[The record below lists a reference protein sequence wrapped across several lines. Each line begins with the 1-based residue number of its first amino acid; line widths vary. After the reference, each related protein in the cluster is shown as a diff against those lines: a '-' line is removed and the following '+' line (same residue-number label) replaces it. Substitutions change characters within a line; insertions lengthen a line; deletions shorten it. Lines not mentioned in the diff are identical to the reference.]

1 VSFRTAEKTR
11 KIAFASPAGSHVVS
25 QGCCLHEI
33 MESASEHPET
43 KPVPSLFQ
51 RRTMWGAITAL
62 SIAVIGAIAVG
73 FVMLSGKV
81 LSYLQPIL
89 VPLAVAAI
97 LAYLLEPVIG
107 WLRRKWG
114 WSHRRAML
122 AVYVAFIVIVV
133 LLVVQVV
140 VPTFGQ
146 AREFY
151 EKREAYGERVTGLV
165 KRGITSLQG
174 RFDDGIAREYTER
187 GVEWISNEGPKIAAT
202 VGQWIWSRV
211 SGAFGFF
218 GYLLGL
224 LLVPIY
230 LYYFLQNGHKIAE
243 SWSDYLPL
251 KASQFKDEVVGTL
264 TEINGYL
271 ISFFRGQMVVS
282 LIDGALVA
290 TALTVIGLPYALLIG
305 VFLAILGLIPY
316 IGNLL
321 VMIPALFIAIAHF
334 GATSWGEVQGTEP
347 AVAGEPALVL
357 VEGVKKAATYA
368 VVQVSED
375 GTRAEVLLNAW
386 TWLPNVWAYPVI
398 VLAIFVILQQINGF
412 VTAPKIVG
420 DSVGLHPLTVIFS
433 VIFWSF
439 LLGGLLGA
447 LLAVPLTAAIK
458 VLFRR
463 YLWERRLEAVVERR
477 LSDLSGGEEEPEA
490 ALPEPE
496 GV

>member
-1 VSFRTAEKTR
+1 ME
-11 KIAFASPAGSHVVS
+11 PA
-25 QGCCLHEI
+25 
-33 MESASEHPET
+33 PECPEA
-43 KPVPSLFQ
+43 KPIPSTFQ
-51 RRTMWGAITAL
+51 RRTMWSAITAL
-62 SIAVIGAIAVG
+62 SIVVIGTIAVG
-73 FVMLSGKV
+73 FIMLSGTV

-97 LAYLLEPVIG
+97 IAYLLEPIIA
-107 WLRRKWG
+107 WLMRRG

-122 AVYVAFIVIVV
+122 TVYIAFVVFVIVLAV
-133 LLVVQVV
+133 SVV
-140 VPTFGQ
+140 VPTIGQ
-146 AREFY
+146 AQEVYKNRDSY
-151 EKREAYGERVTGLV
+151 SEKATALA
-165 KRGITSLQG
+165 KRGIDSMQG
-174 RFDDGIAREYTER
+174 YFETGIAKDYYDR
-187 GVEWISNEGPKIAAT
+187 GVEWLSTEGPKLG
-202 VGQWIWSRV
+202 GQIGQMIWSRLR
-211 SGAFGFF
+211 GAFGFF

-230 LYYFLQNGHKIAE
+230 LYYFLQNGHTIAK

-251 KASQFKDEVVGTL
+251 KASKFKDEVVGTL

-290 TALTVIGLPYALLIG
+290 VVLTFIGLPYALLIG
-305 VFLAILGLIPY
+305 VFLALLGLIPY

-321 VMIPALFIAIAHF
+321 VMIPAMIIALVHF
-334 GATSWGEVQGTEP
+334 SATGWGVVQGTE
-347 AVAGEPALVL
+347 
-357 VEGVKKAATYA
+357 KA
-368 VVQVSED
+368 VVGEVATVVVDGAKADEYFVTQVSDD
-375 GTRAEVLLNAW
+375 GTRAEVMLHAW
-386 TWLPNVWAYPVI
+386 TLVPLPNVWAYPII
-398 VLAIFVILQQINGF
+398 VLAIFFILQQINGL
-412 VTAPKIVG
+412 VTAPRIVG

-477 LSDLSGGEEEPEA
+477 LSDLGKNEKPTGDEPPSAPGDAGEPAPA
-490 ALPEPE
+490 AS
-496 GV
+496 

>member
-1 VSFRTAEKTR
+1 
-11 KIAFASPAGSHVVS
+11 
-25 QGCCLHEI
+25 
-33 MESASEHPET
+33 METIIETPEP

-51 RRTMWGAITAL
+51 RRTLWGAITAL
-62 SIAVIGAIAVG
+62 SIVVIGAIAVG
-73 FVMLSGKV
+73 FIMLTGTV

-97 LAYLLEPVIG
+97 IAYLLEPIIAWLMRRG
-107 WLRRKWG
+107 WP
-114 WSHRRAML
+114 HRRAML
-122 AVYVAFIVIVV
+122 VVYIAFVIFVVV
-133 LLVVQVV
+133 LVVSVV
-140 VPTFGQ
+140 VPTIGQ
-146 AREFY
+146 AQEVYKSRDNY
-151 EKREAYGERVTGLV
+151 SEKATALV
-165 KRGITSLQG
+165 KRGIDSLQG
-174 RFDDGIAREYTER
+174 YFETGVAKEYYDR
-187 GVEWISNEGPKIAAT
+187 GVEWLTTEGPKLGGEI
-202 VGQWIWSRV
+202 GQMVWSRLR
-211 SGAFGFF
+211 GAFGFF

-230 LYYFLQNGHKIAE
+230 LYYFLQNGHTIAQ

-251 KASQFKDEVVGTL
+251 KASKFKDEVVGTL

-290 TALTVIGLPYALLIG
+290 VVLTFIGLPYALLIG
-305 VFLAILGLIPY
+305 VFLALLGLIPY

-321 VMIPALFIAIAHF
+321 VMIPAMIIALVHF
-334 GATSWGEVQGTEP
+334 SSTDWGVVQGTEKP
-347 AVAGEPALVL
+347 VVGEVSSVL
-357 VEGVKKAATYA
+357 VEDVGKVDNYFVT
-368 VVQVSED
+368 QISPD
-375 GTRAEVLLNAW
+375 GTQVEVLLHAW
-386 TWLPNVWAYPVI
+386 TAIPLPNVWAYPVI
-398 VLAIFVILQQINGF
+398 VLAIFFILQQINGL
-412 VTAPKIVG
+412 VTAPRIVG

-477 LSDLSGGEEEPEA
+477 LSGLGNDDGA
-490 ALPEPE
+490 KDPEPPAATDE
-496 GV
+496 VLPAGT